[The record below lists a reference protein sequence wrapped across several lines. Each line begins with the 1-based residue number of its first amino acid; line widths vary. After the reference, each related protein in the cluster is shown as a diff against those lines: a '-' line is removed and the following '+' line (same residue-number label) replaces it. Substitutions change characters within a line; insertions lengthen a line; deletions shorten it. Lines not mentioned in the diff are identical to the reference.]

1 MNVIVIGA
9 GIFGIAAALELRRR
23 NHVVTLVEQ
32 GKIPNPLASSTDVSK
47 VIRRTMYPNETHI
60 ELVTRAAEQW
70 QKWHDQISQSI
81 YFQTGKLIVVRDLD
95 SNHEALAGWETLNR
109 LNKGVT
115 ELTTKET
122 RKKFPQFEVSDK
134 DHLFYDPWAGYL
146 RSGQALTDL
155 VQLAREDGV
164 VVRENLLV
172 QGVEDTVDSATV
184 VCESDVFSCDRV
196 VVSAGPWV
204 ASLLPI
210 MKQQVRITRQ
220 QMAFFT
226 PQNPALFDRAHFP
239 VWSILSPGNSW
250 YGFPYLHEGYV
261 KIAEDSKLD
270 TTIPDV
276 EREPTVEFLKWAQ
289 EFVAERIPSLS
300 SGKLVGGRSC
310 LYTNMVNMTDEEFVI
325 DWVPGCDR
333 LLIAGCGCGHGF
345 KFGGALG
352 PLIADA
358 LEDKENRLG
367 DLFRIGNR
375 FKPESS

>member
-134 DHLFYDPWAGYL
+134 DHLFYDP
-146 RSGQALTDL
+146 
-155 VQLAREDGV
+155 
-164 VVRENLLV
+164 
-172 QGVEDTVDSATV
+172 
-184 VCESDVFSCDRV
+184 
-196 VVSAGPWV
+196 
-204 ASLLPI
+204 
-210 MKQQVRITRQ
+210 
-220 QMAFFT
+220 
-226 PQNPALFDRAHFP
+226 
-239 VWSILSPGNSW
+239 
-250 YGFPYLHEGYV
+250 
-261 KIAEDSKLD
+261 
-270 TTIPDV
+270 
-276 EREPTVEFLKWAQ
+276 
-289 EFVAERIPSLS
+289 
-300 SGKLVGGRSC
+300 
-310 LYTNMVNMTDEEFVI
+310 
-325 DWVPGCDR
+325 
-333 LLIAGCGCGHGF
+333 
-345 KFGGALG
+345 
-352 PLIADA
+352 
-358 LEDKENRLG
+358 
-367 DLFRIGNR
+367 
-375 FKPESS
+375 